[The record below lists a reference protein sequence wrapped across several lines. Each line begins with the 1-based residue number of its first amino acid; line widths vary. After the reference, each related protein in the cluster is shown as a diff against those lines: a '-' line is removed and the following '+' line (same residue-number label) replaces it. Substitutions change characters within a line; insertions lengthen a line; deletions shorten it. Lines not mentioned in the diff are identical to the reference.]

1 MESRP
6 SKARTT
12 VALAFYFVAGV
23 GAMVWKI
30 LRIRLSGPS
39 LFPAWMIGVM
49 PNFIPAAVLPM
60 LLFISKRVVRPRDYL
75 GMVLT
80 ILAVLC
86 AYEIAQI
93 WMPQRTFDW
102 ADLAASVAG
111 SCLGWLIG
119 SLVFFRWL
127 GRYKSEVDVN
137 KIGNEGSPH
146 L

>member
-6 SKARTT
+6 SNTRTT
-12 VALAFYFVAGV
+12 VALAFYLVAGL

-30 LRIRLSGPS
+30 HRLRLTGPS

-60 LLFISKRVVRPRDYL
+60 LLFISKRVVRPHEYL

-86 AYEIAQI
+86 AYEIVQI

-102 ADLAASVAG
+102 ADLAASAAG
-111 SCLGWLIG
+111 SYLGWLIG
-119 SLVFFRWL
+119 WLVFFRWL
-127 GRYKSEVDVN
+127 GTCKPEVEVN
-137 KIGNEGSPH
+137 KN
-146 L
+146 